1 MKLFLV
7 SPQERSLEAIKN
19 KIESHFEPAYYI
31 SLEKRP
37 YPLWVV
43 ATEKYQTTS
52 EIAGL
57 LGMLEEDN
65 SKCNAGI
72 VFEIGS
78 YRGFDSINIW
88 EKLDAWAEG

>member
-19 KIESHFEPAYYI
+19 KIEKHFESAYYI

-37 YPLWVV
+37 YPVWII
-43 ATEKYQTTS
+43 ATENHQTIS

-72 VFEIGS
+72 VFEIGN

-88 EKLDAWAEG
+88 EKLDAWTEG